1 MCNNIKKRAGYI
13 GQCFYMSHYCGFSFT
28 HWEHEKKPRA
38 HVWSQDSDRTART
51 QMLRG
56 RGWISPHLYS
66 RFLAQSSFFSWH
78 IFVSFFF
85 PFPFLTTF
93 SKFQPSTCHF
103 LQNYCLIRPSLSSN
117 DVPHLYEDRCDS
129 ARFSTKM
136 EFCFPRRLY
145 YELSSK
151 NLKC

>member
-1 MCNNIKKRAGYI
+1 MC
-13 GQCFYMSHYCGFSFT
+13 HYCGFSFT
-28 HWEHEKKPRA
+28 HWELEKRPRA

-78 IFVSFFF
+78 IFVSFFSISF
-85 PFPFLTTF
+85 PYHLFKISTIHMSLS
-93 SKFQPSTCHF
+93 SK
-103 LQNYCLIRPSLSSN
+103 LLIRPSLSSN

-129 ARFSTKM
+129 AKFSTKM

>member
-1 MCNNIKKRAGYI
+1 MCNNIKKGLVILANAFI
-13 GQCFYMSHYCGFSFT
+13 CVIIVVFSFT
-28 HWEHEKKPRA
+28 HWELEKRPRA
-38 HVWSQDSDRTART
+38 HVWSQDNDRTART

-78 IFVSFFF
+78 IFVPFFF
-85 PFPFLTTF
+85 SFPFLITF

-117 DVPHLYEDRCDS
+117 DVPHLYEHRCDS
-129 ARFSTKM
+129 ARFSTEM